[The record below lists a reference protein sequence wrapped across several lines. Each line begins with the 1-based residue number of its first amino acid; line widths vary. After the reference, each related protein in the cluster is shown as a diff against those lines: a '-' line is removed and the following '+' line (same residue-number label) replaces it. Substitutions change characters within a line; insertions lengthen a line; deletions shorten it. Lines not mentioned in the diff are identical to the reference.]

1 MLHPPNLLIVIHE
14 KILPCFPA
22 EILLK
27 HFSYI
32 AFMAFHITDHAVPL
46 KKFSTERKNKPLLQ
60 HLFSP
65 LFPFYLI
72 DLTKSEF
79 LVEVAGRMKSL
90 ERP

>member
-32 AFMAFHITDHAVPL
+32 AFMSFHVTDHGIPPSP
-46 KKFSTERKNKPLLQ
+46 STERQNKPLLQ
-60 HLFSP
+60 NLFSP

-72 DLTKSEF
+72 DLPKSEL